1 MKQRGPEIVAVIRQ
15 LVAERDGVPYVPEEL
30 PEKAPKNRRAK
41 PAKRGREAGD
51 SAQKSTPGEGK
62 NKSQPRVTWNPLC

>member
-15 LVAERDGVPYVPEEL
+15 MVAERDGVPYVPEEV
-30 PEKAPKNRRAK
+30 PEKAPRRRAK

-51 SAQKSTPGEGK
+51 SAQKDAPGKERG
-62 NKSQPRVTWNPLC
+62 L

>member
-15 LVAERDGVPYVPEEL
+15 MVAEPDGVPYIPEEV
-30 PEKAPKNRRAK
+30 PEKAPKSRRAK

-51 SAQKSTPGEGK
+51 SAQKDPPGREASSHQLFKGVW
-62 NKSQPRVTWNPLC
+62 SH